1 MVNKKY
7 IVKWMTFPLMSGP
20 LRGLSYPHLMTFAKR
35 MRGPA
40 LYLSSLSPSQ
50 PAPRSALDAL
60 THRSENRRGWLNHLR
75 SATVMKRLRCLSLSI
90 SLLSHFWGR
99 ISQRPA
105 KPYLPIGE
113 WQDHSPFTAIFRK
126 PLEYKR
132 SERMIAQQSKAFV
145 SKTQKI

>member
-1 MVNKKY
+1 MDDFPSYVWPPSWPLISSPHDVREENERSRSLSLFSLSLIAGAALRAGRADAPVGEQEGMVE
-7 IVKWMTFPLMSGP
+7 P
-20 LRGLSYPHLMTFAKR
+20 
-35 MRGPA
+35 
-40 LYLSSLSPSQ
+40 SSLRDGHETTEVS
-50 PAPRSALDAL
+50 
-60 THRSENRRGWLNHLR
+60 
-75 SATVMKRLRCLSLSI
+75 LSLSI

-113 WQDHSPFTAIFRK
+113 WQDHSPFIAIFQK